1 MGQKWVVEV
10 ISKCNEAAENEQLA
24 LEQIGTDAL
33 LREIAHRELKE
44 YKKNQSSSEE
54 GQQRDIKVQCKLCPK
69 KMLPKNLNENLLTI
83 HNKDRKYIPCTHSSC
98 KETFS
103 NLSNMRR
110 HFKHF
115 HKEKEDS

>member
-1 MGQKWVVEV
+1 MIIIGIERGNKITTMHEK
-10 ISKCNEAAENEQLA
+10 SSDEAAK
-24 LEQIGTDAL
+24 I
-33 LREIAHRELKE
+33 IKELKNH
-44 YKKNQSSSEE
+44 YALIDKPGKNQWA
-54 GQQRDIKVQCKLCPK
+54 
-69 KMLPKNLNENLLTI
+69 
-83 HNKDRKYIPCTHSSC
+83 